1 MDKPASVD
9 HPILPLIQ
17 NRWSPV
23 AFDPEPLSRETVLSL
38 FEAARWAASC
48 FNEQPWRYVVG
59 AKGHDD
65 GVWQGVLDTLVPA
78 NQAWAQHAPL
88 LCLGVARQT
97 FTRNDK
103 PNRHAG
109 YDVGQAT
116 TTLVLQAASMGLVAH
131 QMAGF
136 DPAAARER
144 FAIPEG
150 FEPMAVTAVG
160 RPGSGEALDEKTRS
174 RDEGPRGRRPL
185 GELLVGEAWG
195 TPPGLLA

>member
-1 MDKPASVD
+1 MDKPAPVD
-9 HPILPLIQ
+9 HPVHPLIQ

-23 AFDPEPLSRETVLSL
+23 AFDPTPLDRETVLTL

-65 GVWQGVLDTLVPA
+65 GVWQGVYDTLVPA
-78 NQAWAQHAPL
+78 NQAWAEHAPL
-88 LCLGVARQT
+88 LCLGVARQA

-103 PNRHAG
+103 PNRHAA

-116 TTLVLQAASMGLVAH
+116 TTLVLQATSMGLVAH

-136 DPAAARER
+136 DPDAARER
-144 FAIPEG
+144 FAIPAG
-150 FEPMAVTAVG
+150 YEPMAVTAVG
-160 RPGSGEALDEKTRS
+160 RAGSGDALDEKTRS
-174 RDEGPRGRRPL
+174 RDDGPRTRRPL
-185 GELLVGEAWG
+185 SELLVGASWG
-195 TPPGLLA
+195 RAPAVLG